1 MKDNIMLECFNSQG
15 KVEIKKTEGLKN
27 PRISDLAGKTIGIFW
42 NGKMG
47 GDNFC
52 IAIEELLDEKYPT
65 AKTIRLVWGD
75 IEAAEKAKKEVDTF
89 IYAVGDSGMGG
100 WGQCLQVIA
109 LEKRGNRAFSS
120 LMIMPLILPGCQPVI
135 TDCRH

>member
-1 MKDNIMLECFNSQG
+1 MKDNIMLECFNYQG

-65 AKTIRLVWGD
+65 AKAVFWETI
-75 IEAAEKAKKEVDTF
+75 EVTDGCPAL
-89 IYAVGDSGMGG
+89 IN
-100 WGQCLQVIA
+100 LQ
-109 LEKRGNRAFSS
+109 
-120 LMIMPLILPGCQPVI
+120 
-135 TDCRH
+135 